1 MGANS
6 FETYHDGA
14 NVETAFAEAVQAAAW
29 EHGNGG
35 YTGTIAE
42 KDDFIIITEQPISY
56 DEATRLARD
65 LLTRKDPRVAD
76 KWGPAGAIPVK
87 QTTRTVRLDNLP
99 TPALGGSPDRQLA
112 RVTRIARDR
121 ALITEAETV
130 TEGYRLFPEGF
141 SLTVAK
147 DPAAVTAQ
155 TEPDGWLFFGWASS

>member
-6 FETYHDGA
+6 FETYRDGA
-14 NVETAFAEAVQAAAW
+14 NAETAFAEAVEAAAW
-29 EHGNGG
+29 EHGHGG

-42 KDDFIIITEQPISY
+42 KGDFIIITEQPMSY

-65 LLTRKDPRVAD
+65 LLTRNDPRGAD

-112 RVTRIARDR
+112 WVSRIARHR
-121 ALITEAETV
+121 GLITD
-130 TEGYRLFPEGF
+130 TEVATDGYRLFPEGF

-147 DPAAVTAQ
+147 DPAVVVAQ